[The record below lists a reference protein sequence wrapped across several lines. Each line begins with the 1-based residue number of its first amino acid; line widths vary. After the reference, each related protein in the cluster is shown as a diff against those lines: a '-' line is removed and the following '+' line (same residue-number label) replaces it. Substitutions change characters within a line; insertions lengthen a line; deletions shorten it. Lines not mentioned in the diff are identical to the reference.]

1 MFLPYC
7 GLTNMEIFEIWQD
20 AEELQF
26 SITPAEAGVQ
36 KTLRRLDSCFR
47 RNDGPRPKR
56 TLSAN
61 SWKKISLSRWR
72 ERGGVRLDC

>member
-61 SWKKISLSRWR
+61 SWKKIALSRWR
-72 ERGGVRLDC
+72 KRGGVRLDC